1 MSNKINLKNRETFE
15 PVVYFDTESIDAYV
29 AAAILHKKLRFNF
42 AEDVLKNT
50 PDGNLTKMDE
60 QILFNPENY
69 IDNTGLPVVLYVIG
83 LHLSP
88 EMLEAL
94 SKKYAKIIII
104 DVNNY
109 YKEIQANK
117 KIKKIEFWYFDI
129 NSLTLS
135 AYKYVVTELDSDLR
149 LAQRIYIAN
158 IALNQMID
166 LSKQD
171 KLWEDLLHFKIQQ
184 QTNSKKYSEEGH
196 PFLTQTGLDEGNQ
209 AILENFVPELD
220 EHEFI
225 QKVNIATGIEAFYY
239 TKMLAIR
246 GGYLYIARY
255 ISSIDD
261 SDDSYI
267 CEGYKI
273 KSILDFIVKSQEQTY
288 GMLYT
293 PQPRAR
299 TDFELGPKMEC
310 FKDLNIKLVNMP
322 EIDNGLM
329 FNLEDT
335 RRIRLAQIY
344 GTFYYNKE
352 VGWVIDL
359 YSKIPVGN
367 QMSFQES
374 TGVDFTQYFEN
385 CTPKHVRIITRK
397 LDDYIVLS

>member
-1 MSNKINLKNRETFE
+1 MSNKIDLKNRETFE

-42 AEDVLKNT
+42 REDVLKNT

-69 IDNTGLPVVLYVIG
+69 LDNTAVLYVIG
-83 LHLSP
+83 LHLSSA
-88 EMLEAL
+88 LLNAL

-109 YKEIQANK
+109 YKEIQANT
-117 KIKKIEFWYFDI
+117 KIEFWYFDI
-129 NSLTLS
+129 DSLALS
-135 AYKYVVTELDSDLR
+135 AYKYAVTELDLDLR
-149 LAQRIYIAN
+149 LDQRIYIAN

-171 KLWEDLLHFKIQQ
+171 KLWEDLLQFKMRQFDSLK
-184 QTNSKKYSEEGH
+184 SKKYSEECH
-196 PFLTQTGLDEGNQ
+196 PFSSQTGLSETQRKVLHD
-209 AILENFVPELD
+209 FVPELD
-220 EHEFI
+220 DREFI
-225 QKVNIATGIEAFYY
+225 QKVNITTGIEAFYY

-246 GGYLYIARY
+246 GGYLTITGYIN
-255 ISSIDD
+255 SI
-261 SDDSYI
+261 DDSYI
-267 CEGYKI
+267 CEGYKL

-293 PQPRAR
+293 PEPRAH
-299 TDFELGPKMEC
+299 TDFELGPKMGC
-310 FKDLNIKLVNMP
+310 FKDLDIKLVNMP
-322 EIDNGLM
+322 EIDNRLM
-329 FNLEDT
+329 FDLDNT

-359 YSKIPVGN
+359 YSKEPVGN
-367 QMSFQES
+367 QMPFQKS

>member
-1 MSNKINLKNRETFE
+1 MSNKIDLKNRETFE
-15 PVVYFDTESIDAYV
+15 PFVYFDTESIDAYV
-29 AAAILHKKLRFNF
+29 AAAILHKELRFNF

-50 PDGNLTKMDE
+50 PDGNLTKMDG

-69 IDNTGLPVVLYVIG
+69 VDSLSAVLYIIG
-83 LHLSP
+83 LHLSS

-104 DVNNY
+104 DNRNY

-117 KIKKIEFWYFDI
+117 KIEFWYFGID
-129 NSLTLS
+129 SLALS
-135 AYKYVVTELDSDLR
+135 AYKYTVTELDSALR
-149 LAQRIYIAN
+149 LDQRIYIAN
-158 IALNQMID
+158 IALNSMID

-171 KLWEDLLHFKIQQ
+171 KLWEDLLHFKMRQMG
-184 QTNSKKYSEEGH
+184 SEKYSEEGH
-196 PFLTQTGLDEGNQ
+196 PLLTQTGLDEGHQ
-209 AILENFVPELD
+209 AILENFVPELS
-220 EHEFI
+220 EREFI
-225 QKVNIATGIEAFYY
+225 NKVNIAFSIEAFYY
-239 TKMLAIR
+239 TKMLVIR
-246 GGYLYIARY
+246 GGYLKVARY
-255 ISSIDD
+255 ISSI
-261 SDDSYI
+261 DDSYI

-273 KSILDFIVKSQEQTY
+273 KSILDFVVKSQEQTY
-288 GMLYT
+288 GMRYT
-293 PQPRAR
+293 PEPRAH

-310 FKDLNIKLVNMP
+310 FKDLDIKLVNMP
-322 EIDNGLM
+322 EIDNRLM
-329 FNLEDT
+329 FDLDNT

-367 QMSFQES
+367 QMPFQKT

>member
-1 MSNKINLKNRETFE
+1 MSNKMDLKNRETFE

-42 AEDVLKNT
+42 REDVLKNT
-50 PDGNLTKMDE
+50 PDGNLSKIDE

-69 IDNTGLPVVLYVIG
+69 LDNIPVVLYVIG
-83 LHLSP
+83 LHLSS

-109 YKEIQANK
+109 YKEIQANT
-117 KIKKIEFWYFDI
+117 KIEFWYFDI
-129 NSLTLS
+129 DSLSLS
-135 AYKYVVTELDSDLR
+135 AYKYAVTELDLDLR
-149 LAQRIYIAN
+149 LDQRIYIAN

-171 KLWEDLLHFKIQQ
+171 KLWEDLLQFKMRQFDSLK
-184 QTNSKKYSEEGH
+184 SKKYSEECH
-196 PFLTQTGLDEGNQ
+196 PFSSQTGLSETQ
-209 AILENFVPELD
+209 RKVLHNFLPELS
-220 EHEFI
+220 ECEFI
-225 QKVNIATGIEAFYY
+225 NKVNITTGIEAFYY

-246 GGYLYIARY
+246 GGYLTITGYIN
-255 ISSIDD
+255 SI
-261 SDDSYI
+261 DDSYI
-267 CEGYKI
+267 CEGYKL

-310 FKDLNIKLVNMP
+310 FKDLNIRLVNMP

-329 FNLEDT
+329 FNLDNP

-367 QMSFQES
+367 QMAES
-374 TGVDFTQYFEN
+374 AGVDFTQYFEN
-385 CTPKHVRIITRK
+385 CTQKHVRIITRR
-397 LDDYIVLS
+397 LDEYIILS

>member
-1 MSNKINLKNRETFE
+1 MSNKIDLKNRETFE

-50 PDGNLTKMDE
+50 PDGNLTKMDG

-69 IDNTGLPVVLYVIG
+69 LDNTAVLYVIG
-83 LHLSP
+83 LHLSSA
-88 EMLEAL
+88 LLKAL

-109 YKEIQANK
+109 YKEIENK
-117 KIKKIEFWYFDI
+117 AICRKIEFWYFGI

-135 AYKYVVTELDSDLR
+135 AYKYAVSEFDFTLDLK
-149 LAQRIYIAN
+149 QRIYITN
-158 IALNQMID
+158 IGLNSMLD

-171 KLWEDLLHFKIQQ
+171 KLWEDLLHFKMRQF
-184 QTNSKKYSEEGH
+184 NSEKYSEEGH
-196 PFLTQTGLDEGNQ
+196 PFLTQTGLSETQ
-209 AILENFVPELD
+209 RKVLHNFVPELD

-225 QKVNIATGIEAFYY
+225 QNVNIATGIEAFYF
-239 TKMLAIR
+239 TKLSAIR
-246 GGYLYIARY
+246 GGYLNIARY
-255 ISSIDD
+255 ISSM
-261 SDDSYI
+261 DDSYI

-288 GMLYT
+288 GMRYT
-293 PQPRAR
+293 PEPRAY

-310 FKDLNIKLVNMP
+310 FKDLDIKLVNMP

-329 FNLEDT
+329 FNLDNP

-359 YSKIPVGN
+359 CSKIPVGN

-397 LDDYIVLS
+397 LDDYIILS

>member
-1 MSNKINLKNRETFE
+1 MSNKIDLKNRETFE
-15 PVVYFDTESIDAYV
+15 PVVYFNTESIDAYV
-29 AAAILHKKLRFNF
+29 AAAILHKKLKFNF

-50 PDGNLTKMDE
+50 PDGNLIKMDG

-69 IDNTGLPVVLYVIG
+69 LDNTRLPAVLYVIG
-83 LHLSP
+83 LHLSS

-104 DVNNY
+104 DNRNY

-117 KIKKIEFWYFDI
+117 KIEFWYFGID
-129 NSLTLS
+129 SLALS
-135 AYKYVVTELDSDLR
+135 AYKYAITEFDSDLR
-149 LAQRIYIAN
+149 LDQRIYIAN
-158 IALNQMID
+158 IALNQMLD
-166 LSKQD
+166 LSTCD
-171 KLWEDLLHFKIQQ
+171 KLWEDLLHFKMQQ
-184 QTNSKKYSEEGH
+184 MGSEKYSEEGH
-196 PFLTQTGLDEGNQ
+196 PFLTQTGLSETQ
-209 AILENFVPELD
+209 RKVLHNFLSELD

-255 ISSIDD
+255 ISSI
-261 SDDSYI
+261 DDSYI

-329 FNLEDT
+329 FNLDNT

-367 QMSFQES
+367 QMPFQES

-385 CTPKHVRIITRK
+385 CTPKHVRIITKR
-397 LDDYIVLS
+397 LDEYIILS

>member
-1 MSNKINLKNRETFE
+1 MSNKIDLKNRETFE
-15 PVVYFDTESIDAYV
+15 PFVYFDTESIDAYV

-50 PDGNLTKMDE
+50 PDGNLTKMDG

-69 IDNTGLPVVLYVIG
+69 LDNTRLPAVLYVIG
-83 LHLSP
+83 LHLSS

-104 DVNNY
+104 DNRNY

-117 KIKKIEFWYFDI
+117 KIEFWYFSID
-129 NSLTLS
+129 SLALS
-135 AYKYVVTELDSDLR
+135 AYKYAITEFGFTLDLE
-149 LAQRIYIAN
+149 QRIYIAN
-158 IALNQMID
+158 IALNQMLD
-166 LSKQD
+166 LSTCD
-171 KLWEDLLHFKIQQ
+171 KLWEDLLHFKMQQ
-184 QTNSKKYSEEGH
+184 MGSEKYSEEGH
-196 PFLTQTGLDEGNQ
+196 PFLTQTGLSETQ
-209 AILENFVPELD
+209 QKVLHNFLPQLD

-255 ISSIDD
+255 ISSI
-261 SDDSYI
+261 DDSYI

-322 EIDNGLM
+322 EIDNRLM
-329 FNLEDT
+329 FDLDNT

-367 QMSFQES
+367 QMPFQES

>member
-1 MSNKINLKNRETFE
+1 MSNKIDLKNRETFE

-42 AEDVLKNT
+42 REDVLKNT

-69 IDNTGLPVVLYVIG
+69 LDNTAVLYVIG
-83 LHLSP
+83 LHLSSA
-88 EMLEAL
+88 LLNAL

-109 YKEIQANK
+109 YKEIQANT
-117 KIKKIEFWYFDI
+117 KIEFWYFDSI
-129 NSLTLS
+129 DSLALS
-135 AYKYVVTELDSDLR
+135 AYKYAITELDLDLR
-149 LAQRIYIAN
+149 LDQRIYIAN

-171 KLWEDLLHFKIQQ
+171 KLWEDLLQFKMRQFDSLK
-184 QTNSKKYSEEGH
+184 SKKYSEECH
-196 PFLTQTGLDEGNQ
+196 PFLSQTGLSETQRKVLHD
-209 AILENFVPELD
+209 FVPELD
-220 EHEFI
+220 DSNFV
-225 QKVNIATGIEAFYY
+225 QKVNIVIGIEAFYY

-246 GGYLYIARY
+246 GGYLNITGYIN
-255 ISSIDD
+255 SI
-261 SDDSYI
+261 DDSYI

-293 PQPRAR
+293 PQPGAR

-322 EIDNGLM
+322 EIDNRLM
-329 FNLEDT
+329 FDLDNT

-359 YSKIPVGN
+359 YSRIPVGN
-367 QMSFQES
+367 QMAES

-397 LDDYIVLS
+397 LDDYIILS

>member
-1 MSNKINLKNRETFE
+1 MSNKIYLKNRETFE

-29 AAAILHKKLRFNF
+29 AAAILHKELWFNF

-50 PDGNLTKMDE
+50 PDGNPTKMDG

-69 IDNTGLPVVLYVIG
+69 IDNTSLPAVLYVIG
-83 LHLSP
+83 LHLSS

-109 YKEIQANK
+109 YYYKEIENK
-117 KIKKIEFWYFDI
+117 SILKKIEFLQFDV
-129 NSLTLS
+129 NSLALA
-135 AYKYVVTELDSDLR
+135 AYKYTVTELDSALGLD
-149 LAQRIYIAN
+149 QRIYIAN
-158 IALNQMID
+158 IALNSMID

-171 KLWEDLLHFKIQQ
+171 KLWEDLLHFKMQQ
-184 QTNSKKYSEEGH
+184 SKSKKYSEEGH
-196 PFLTQTGLDEGNQ
+196 PLLTQTGLSETQRKLLHD
-209 AILENFVPELD
+209 FVPELND
-220 EHEFI
+220 SDFVS
-225 QKVNIATGIEAFYY
+225 KVNIATGIEAFYF
-239 TKMLAIR
+239 TKMHAIR
-246 GGYLYIARY
+246 GGYLNITRY
-255 ISSIDD
+255 INSM
-261 SDDSYI
+261 DDSYI

-288 GMLYT
+288 GMRYT
-293 PQPRAR
+293 PEPRAH

-310 FKDLNIKLVNMP
+310 FKDLSIKLVNMP
-322 EIDNGLM
+322 EVDNRLM
-329 FNLEDT
+329 FDLDNT

-359 YSKIPVGN
+359 YSKEPVGN
-367 QMSFQES
+367 QMPFQES

>member
-1 MSNKINLKNRETFE
+1 MSNKIDLKNRETFE

-42 AEDVLKNT
+42 REDVLKNT

-69 IDNTGLPVVLYVIG
+69 VDRNSPYVLYIIG
-83 LHLSP
+83 LHLSSA
-88 EMLEAL
+88 LLNAL

-109 YKEIQANK
+109 YKEIQANT
-117 KIKKIEFWYFDI
+117 KIEFWYFDSI
-129 NSLTLS
+129 DSLALS
-135 AYKYVVTELDSDLR
+135 AYKYAVTELDLDLR
-149 LAQRIYIAN
+149 LDQRIYIAN

-171 KLWEDLLHFKIQQ
+171 KLWEDLLQFKMRQFDSLK
-184 QTNSKKYSEEGH
+184 SKKYSEECH
-196 PFLTQTGLDEGNQ
+196 PFSSQTGLSETQ
-209 AILENFVPELD
+209 RKVLHNFVPELS
-220 EHEFI
+220 EREFI
-225 QKVNIATGIEAFYY
+225 NKVNITTGIEAFYY

-246 GGYLYIARY
+246 GGYLTITGYIN
-255 ISSIDD
+255 SI
-261 SDDSYI
+261 DDSYI
-267 CEGYKI
+267 CEGYKL
-273 KSILDFIVKSQEQTY
+273 KSILDFMVKSQEQTY

-293 PQPRAR
+293 PQPGAR

-329 FNLEDT
+329 FNLDNP

-367 QMSFQES
+367 QMPES

-385 CTPKHVRIITRK
+385 CTPKHVRIITRR
-397 LDDYIVLS
+397 LDEYIILS